1 MQSKLQPVSPEEL
14 MAYLDG
20 ELPPERAAAVASHL
34 EECRECQ
41 ILAAEIRSV
50 SESLTMWEVETVSS
64 SIDSGVAQALDE
76 WERAAS
82 NQAPGSLWGRV
93 SGTRFRFVT
102 WAGGAVAASLV
113 GLLVALSLVTTYRR
127 SPEPMGSP
135 VQSNSHQQ
143 LAYSARQTLQVA
155 PPAGTPR
162 RGPGVGDR
170 DMLTATAALNQGQP
184 VELATRRFAP
194 AGATKPDTAPA
205 MAPMILRTAQLT
217 VVTQNLDVARTEM
230 DRIVHKYSGYL
241 GDLSASAT
249 TDGPRRLTATL
260 RVPASQLDAALTE
273 LKTLGKVESESQSGQ
288 DVTSQY
294 VDLEARLGNSRNTE
308 QRLVELLRQRTGK
321 LSDVLEVETEISRVR
336 EEIERMEGERRLL
349 AKQVEYATLT
359 ATVTEEFKA
368 PARVLPESLGTRLR
382 NAAIGGYESAVNFV
396 IDVVLFLAS
405 NGPMLLLWAAI
416 LFFPARWAWR
426 KARSQKLP
434 PPSL

>member
-20 ELPPERAAAVASHL
+20 ELPPEQAAAVASHL

-50 SESLTMWEVETVSS
+50 SEGLTMWEVETVSS
-64 SIDSGVAQALDE
+64 SIGSGVAQALNE
-76 WERAAS
+76 WERTAP
-82 NQAPGSLWGRV
+82 NQASDSLWSRV
-93 SGTRFRFVT
+93 TATRFRFVT

-113 GLLVALSLVTTYRR
+113 VLLVALSMVTTYRR

-143 LAYSARQTLQVA
+143 PAYPLRQTLQVA
-155 PPAGTPR
+155 PSAGPPR
-162 RGPGVGDR
+162 RGPGAGDR
-170 DMLTATAALNQGQP
+170 DTATEALNQRQP
-184 VELATRRFAP
+184 VELATRQFAP
-194 AGATKPDTAPA
+194 AEATKLDTVPA
-205 MAPMILRTAQLT
+205 TAPMILRTAQLT

-260 RVPASQLDAALTE
+260 RVPASQLDAALAD

-288 DVTSQY
+288 DVTAQY

-368 PARVLPESLGTRLR
+368 PARALPESLGTRLR
-382 NAAIGGYESAVNFV
+382 NAAIDGYESAVNFV
-396 IDVVLFLAS
+396 IDVVSFLAS
-405 NGPMLLLWAAI
+405 NGPMLLVWSAI

-426 KARSQKLP
+426 KARSQRLP

>member
-1 MQSKLQPVSPEEL
+1 

-20 ELPPERAAAVASHL
+20 ELPPERAAAAASHL

-50 SESLTMWEVETVSS
+50 SEGLTMWEVETVSS

-82 NQAPGSLWGRV
+82 NQASDSLWGRV
-93 SGTRFRFVT
+93 TGTRFRFVT

-113 GLLVALSLVTTYRR
+113 VLLVALSLITTHRR

-135 VQSNSHQQ
+135 VQSNSHRQP
-143 LAYSARQTLQVA
+143 AYSPRQTLQVA
-155 PPAGTPR
+155 PPAEPPR
-162 RGPGVGDR
+162 RGPGGGDW
-170 DMLTATAALNQGQP
+170 DMLTAADALNQGQP
-184 VELATRRFAP
+184 VELATRQLAP
-194 AGATKPDTAPA
+194 GGATKLDTAPA
-205 MAPMILRTAQLT
+205 TAPMILRTAQLT
-217 VVTQNLDVARTEM
+217 VLTQNLDVARTEM
-230 DRIVHKYSGYL
+230 DRIVHRCGGYL
-241 GDLSASAT
+241 GDLSVST
-249 TDGPRRLTATL
+249 TPNGPRRLTATL
-260 RVPASQLDAALTE
+260 RVPASQLDAALTD
-273 LKTLGKVESESQSGQ
+273 LMTLGRVESESQSGQ

-294 VDLEARLGNSRNTE
+294 VDLEARLGNSRITE

-368 PARVLPESLGTRLR
+368 PAHALPESLGTRLR
-382 NAAIGGYESAVNFV
+382 NAAIDGYESAVNFV

-405 NGPMLLLWAAI
+405 NGPMVLLWSAI

-426 KARSQKLP
+426 KARSQRVP